1 MFNLDV
7 VWYNSIMPN
16 KGAKLRKRARMLAT
30 KKIAEYRAKRRRAR
44 KIAKKEANRDV

>member
-1 MFNLDV
+1 MV
-7 VWYNSIMPN
+7 VPN

-44 KIAKKEANRDV
+44 KLAKKETDRDI